1 MCWEAGVELEVLEVL
16 KPRLKSGAH
25 GLQCAEQMLVFFCS
39 AVKSISNSGGALFRI
54 AFFVN

>member
-1 MCWEAGVELEVLEVL
+1 MLEVL